1 MASAQESGTRSNVPK
16 YDEGDFIKVELLD
29 EATGSAKLMWV
40 LVHHCNDALQV
51 VFGTVDAPALD
62 VSGERKLG
70 TEVAVLFSQIR
81 EHKQYRV

>member
-1 MASAQESGTRSNVPK
+1 MPK

-40 LVHHCNDALQV
+40 LVHDCSDALQM
-51 VFGTVDAPALD
+51 VFGTVDAPVQD

-70 TEVAVLFSQIR
+70 TEVAVRFSQIR
-81 EHKQYRV
+81 EHKQCRV